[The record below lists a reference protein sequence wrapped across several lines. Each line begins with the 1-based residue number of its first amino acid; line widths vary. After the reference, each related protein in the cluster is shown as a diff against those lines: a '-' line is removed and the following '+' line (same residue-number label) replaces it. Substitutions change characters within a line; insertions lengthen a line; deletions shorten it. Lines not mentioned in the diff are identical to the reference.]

1 MVGQLV
7 RSDRC
12 NDDDNDDHY
21 KVGDVMMMVV
31 VMMMTT
37 MMMMVVVMVV
47 LWCPGLQPHCK
58 QDEKCVHLKC
68 ARPAKDIKSTK
79 NVPRQKIDIS
89 KSAWWHVLEFDLC

>member
-21 KVGDVMMMVV
+21 KVGDVNDGVGDNDDDDDDDGGGGDGAVV
-31 VMMMTT
+31 SWSSTA
-37 MMMMVVVMVV
+37 
-47 LWCPGLQPHCK
+47 LQAG
-58 QDEKCVHLKC
+58 EKCVHLKC